1 MWGSG
6 DKGICKNI
14 SHLLI
19 STSFMRISEKINRS
33 YSETTGPDNYLE
45 SLPRGM
51 DFLELGI
58 ILNE

>member
-19 STSFMRISEKINRS
+19 STSFMRISEKINLS
-33 YSETTGPDNYLE
+33 YSETTGTDNYLE

>member
-1 MWGSG
+1 
-6 DKGICKNI
+6 
-14 SHLLI
+14 
-19 STSFMRISEKINRS
+19 MRISEKINRS
-33 YSETTGPDNYLE
+33 YSETTGTDNYLE